1 MPPGGTT
8 LYCNSAVVSYYLI
21 DPSSTELPLS
31 FFRRIKACLQL
42 QSQPGDSGWE
52 MHPRPHSDTARGKL
66 QMEVTASWAAVN
78 WAGSSSALP
87 KQNDFAR
94 PVPSASVNE
103 LTLMITL

>member
-66 QMEVTASWAAVN
+66 QMEVTASW
-78 WAGSSSALP
+78 
-87 KQNDFAR
+87 NDFAR